1 MAEHSAN
8 RAEVRRLTTG
18 QEPVS
23 QVGLWQAKV
32 GTRPIDRGPIDRRL
46 RRRRLNDG
54 GPVRP
59 SSYDGLNNLVQLGSA
74 ASHSSWLT
82 SECPDPQNQVDALLQ
97 GIEHGG
103 DNVSCLKENLTDK
116 L

>member
-23 QVGLWQAKV
+23 QVGLWLLNCKV
-32 GTRPIDRGPIDRRL
+32 GTRPIDRRPIDRRL

-59 SSYDGLNNLVQLGSA
+59 SSYDGLNNLIRLGSA
-74 ASHSSWLT
+74 ASHRRGRT
-82 SECPDPQNQVDALLQ
+82 SGVSGPTNQGALSVA
-97 GIEHGG
+97 G
-103 DNVSCLKENLTDK
+103 
-116 L
+116 

>member
-32 GTRPIDRGPIDRRL
+32 GTRPIDRRPIDRRL

-59 SSYDGLNNLVQLGSA
+59 SSYDGLNNLIRLGSA
-74 ASHSSWLT
+74 ASHRRGRIAGVSGPT
-82 SECPDPQNQVDALLQ
+82 NQGALSVA
-97 GIEHGG
+97 G
-103 DNVSCLKENLTDK
+103 
-116 L
+116 

>member
-32 GTRPIDRGPIDRRL
+32 GTRPIDRRPIDRRL
-46 RRRRLNDG
+46 RRRRFHDG

-74 ASHSSWLT
+74 ASHRRYATPGVSGPT
-82 SECPDPQNQVDALLQ
+82 NQSGSLLQ
-97 GIEHGG
+97 G
-103 DNVSCLKENLTDK
+103 N
-116 L
+116 